1 MSLPNKI
8 SVFRLALIPIFIVC
22 YLSGFPNGYYHLAGG
37 ILFGVAAIS
46 DALDGWIARRYNM
59 ITPLGRLL
67 DPMADKL
74 LALSALLCLA
84 IRDRLSYLIFLL
96 YALKELFMLLG
107 GVLILSR
114 MKDVPSSNLP
124 GKIVSALLAFTTFL
138 FILLPEGT
146 LSKAN
151 ATYIHLGLFGLTI
164 LSFIRYILLYKKVMH
179 SLNSTNPEA
188 PSRKELSH
196 KK

>member
-1 MSLPNKI
+1 MNLPNKI
-8 SVFRLALIPIFIVC
+8 SLFRLALVPIFIVC
-22 YLSGFPNGYYHLAGG
+22 YLSGYPEGYYHILGG
-37 ILFGVAAIS
+37 TIFGIAAIS
-46 DALDGWIARRYNM
+46 DAIDGWIARRYHM

-84 IRDRLSYLIFLL
+84 IRDRLSYIIFLL
-96 YALKELFMLLG
+96 YALKELCMLLG

-114 MKDVPSSNLP
+114 MKDVPASNLP
-124 GKIVSALLAFTTFL
+124 GKIVSALLAFLTFI

-146 LSKAN
+146 LSEGV
-151 ATYIHLGLFGLTI
+151 ATYIYLGMFGLSI
-164 LSFIRYILLYKKVMH
+164 LAFVRYIFLYKKVMH
-179 SLNSTNPEA
+179 NLRSQDSDIPR
-188 PSRKELSH
+188 RKELSH